1 MTDDRVDLIQISQS
15 VHGNVTH
22 LHHNPFDIP
31 DSSTNFFDGS
41 RSNEKPLAPKGVP
54 NERKTDHIA
63 TSTKVH
69 GVSTNASRELIG
81 RSYQQDEYATV
92 TVTRICAEDAA
103 RVVVERDV
111 DGKSWTMPGWL
122 IRLILLEERKRAA

>member
-1 MTDDRVDLIQISQS
+1 MNGRQI
-15 VHGNVTH
+15 T
-22 LHHNPFDIP
+22 LPFRRR
-31 DSSTNFFDGS
+31 STES
-41 RSNEKPLAPKGVP
+41 RP
-54 NERKTDHIA
+54 NANH
-63 TSTKVH
+63 
-69 GVSTNASRELIG
+69 ELIG
-81 RSYQQDEYATV
+81 RSYQQDEYASV